1 MDVPMKLRLGQV
13 LGSPIDTTTVVVVR
27 APDADVELTCGGV
40 AMWDPKSSGPAPVG
54 EADPAQLTGTQI
66 GKRYADD
73 QVGIE
78 LLCTKPG
85 KGAIAVNG
93 TPLPVMGPKLLPA
106 SD

>member
-1 MDVPMKLRLGQV
+1 VKLRLGQV
-13 LGSPIDTTTVVVVR
+13 LRSPVDSTTVVVVR
-27 APDADVELTCGGV
+27 APDADVELTCAGV
-40 AMWDPKSSGPAPVG
+40 AMWDPKSSGTTPAG
-54 EADPAQLTGTQI
+54 QADPAQLTGTQI

-85 KGAIAVNG
+85 KGTIAVNG
-93 TPLPVMGPKLLPA
+93 APLPVMGPKLLPA